1 MNLLVYLF
9 DTGRICPYTLYLLR
23 VSFSGQRISATSDSA
38 SPFLRGLMLIF
49 LAPHF
54 VIDIFFFHVHKSRR
68 HHGLVVSLLLANS
81 FPGPCFSNAL
91 EKRTKDIVN
100 KMLLEEGVLRR
111 STRVRAQ
118 PKDNPSMAFLKYVNK
133 WKDN

>member
-1 MNLLVYLF
+1 MSQKGTTALL
-9 DTGRICPYTLYLLR
+9 
-23 VSFSGQRISATSDSA
+23 
-38 SPFLRGLMLIF
+38 
-49 LAPHF
+49 
-54 VIDIFFFHVHKSRR
+54 FHYM
-68 HHGLVVSLLLANS
+68 LANS
-81 FPGPCFSNAL
+81 FSGPCYSNTL
-91 EKRTKDIVN
+91 EKRTKEMVN